1 VGGGSEGDVY
11 GGCDG
16 LCRLRRVDWGSD
28 ADADAVA
35 LKGSALGVE
44 LGSEGSS
51 SPRMSSSSSGPL
63 R

>member
-1 VGGGSEGDVY
+1 MGGGSEGDVD

-16 LCRLRRVDWGSD
+16 LCRLRRVDWRSD
-28 ADADAVA
+28 ADTDA
-35 LKGSALGVE
+35 LRCSALGAG

>member
-1 VGGGSEGDVY
+1 VD

-28 ADADAVA
+28 ADADA
-35 LKGSALGVE
+35 LRCSALGAV